1 MAQGAGP
8 DQQRQQPEE
17 RDLWHGTAWSFVPK
31 ILKQGFNRSFAGRH
45 GTLLGH
51 ATYFSSDPRY
61 SMRFCGKK
69 GGADGTKVLVVARV
83 LVGRYCKGSPTD
95 VEPPLLNSQGDRF
108 DTTVDNAEAP
118 SIFAVFRDF
127 QALRLF
133 LVEIVA

>member
-1 MAQGAGP
+1 
-8 DQQRQQPEE
+8 
-17 RDLWHGTAWSFVPK
+17 
-31 ILKQGFNRSFAGRH
+31 
-45 GTLLGH
+45 
-51 ATYFSSDPRY
+51 
-61 SMRFCGKK
+61 MRFCGKK

-127 QALRLF
+127 QALPLF